1 MHCEF
6 AFIKMTV
13 TYSLNVSKARL
24 CGFAKLLLRWR
35 GSIYKLLYRE
45 MIIFCGL
52 YYGLSGLYR
61 YVLKPNQRVV
71 FEKLTKYCETFTDL
85 IPLSFVLGFYISIV
99 VGRWW
104 QQYMAIPWPDK
115 TSMLVAAYVHGSD
128 DRGRIIRRTLARY
141 LSLLSVLTFQAV
153 STSVK
158 KRFPTLDH
166 VEESGL
172 MTKEERRAYEEI
184 PVTHGKWWVPAQWF
198 SALAVRARKEGRIK
212 DDVLLKAILD
222 EMHIF
227 RGNCGMLFS
236 YDWISI
242 PLVYT
247 QVVTLAIYTYFLAT
261 VMGRQYLDPSKKLP
275 GHEVD
280 LYVPIFTILQF
291 FFYMGWLKVAE
302 QLINPFGED
311 DDDFELNWC
320 LDRNLQVSFIIVD
333 EMHRKHPRL
342 VKDAYWDE
350 LEPQLPYTKSS
361 VNLRSQPHLG
371 SAINLDINPEES
383 EFVPME
389 TIMEDDHEEIN
400 FVYSSP
406 PTSPTKDL
414 LSPGFS
420 NQLDP
425 SAKNTPGEG
434 DTTSQTGLRLLSDFP
449 GSRIINMLI
458 GSSSENISSASKKD
472 NFLPTFV
479 LKTPSHRSRTSSVN
493 EPRDENTV
501 EEKDMASHEVQFSLP
516 SAHTPSRKE
525 HGTVEEQRSLIIDIS
540 NNANSDVVLPIST
553 MPAEG
558 THTTSGNSG
567 MMSRMHS
574 MADLSKEVV
583 LDIDEEP
590 ESPVLQS
597 PYEPTSSQE
606 SLTQFVDSNQ
616 STVSSYAE
624 LLQHRK

>member
-1 MHCEF
+1 
-6 AFIKMTV
+6 MTV

-52 YYGLSGLYR
+52 YYSLSGMYR
-61 YVLKPNQRVV
+61 YILSPNQRMV
-71 FEKLTKYCETFTDL
+71 FEKLTRYCETFTNL
-85 IPLSFVLGFYISIV
+85 IPLSFVLGFYITIV

-104 QQYMAIPWPDK
+104 QQYLAIPWPDK
-115 TSMLVAAYVHGSD
+115 TSMLVSAYVHGSD
-128 DRGRIIRRTLARY
+128 ERGRIIRRTLARY

-172 MTKEERRAYEEI
+172 MTKEERCVYDEI
-184 PVTHGKWWVPAQWF
+184 PVSHGKWWVPAQWF
-198 SALAVRARKEGRIK
+198 TSLAVRARKEGRIK
-212 DDVLLKAILD
+212 DDVLLNAILN

-261 VMGRQYLDPSKKLP
+261 VMGRQYLDPEKGYP

-280 LYVPIFTILQF
+280 LYIPIFTILQF

-320 LDRNLQVSFIIVD
+320 LDRNLQVSFMIVD
-333 EMHRKHPRL
+333 EMHRKHPKL
-342 VKDAYWDE
+342 IKDTYWDE

-371 SAINLDINPEES
+371 SAINLDINLDEA

-389 TIMEDDHEEIN
+389 TIMEDDHEDN
-400 FVYSSP
+400 TFTYNSP
-406 PTSPTKDL
+406 PTSPTKEL
-414 LSPGFS
+414 LTPAF
-420 NQLDP
+420 P
-425 SAKNTPGEG
+425 SCVEFTARNTTGEG
-434 DTTSQTGLRLLSDFP
+434 DTTSQTGLRLLTDFP
-449 GSRIINMLI
+449 GSKIINMLI
-458 GSSSENISSASKKD
+458 GSSSENVNSVSKKD
-472 NFLPTFV
+472 NNLLPTFV

-493 EPRDENTV
+493 EHREDHSA
-501 EEKDMASHEVQFSLP
+501 EEKETINEVQFHLP
-516 SAHTPSRKE
+516 STLTPSRRE
-525 HGTVEEQRSLIIDIS
+525 QGTVEEQQSLIIDIPGDSS
-540 NNANSDVVLPIST
+540 NAVPSYGDAAPVPTVLMDGLHSKKSGIGTSSNIHSPCETTKESVVQ
-553 MPAEG
+553 
-558 THTTSGNSG
+558 
-567 MMSRMHS
+567 
-574 MADLSKEVV
+574 
-583 LDIDEEP
+583 IDSEP
-590 ESPVLQS
+590 GSPVVQS
-597 PYEPTSSQE
+597 IYEPNSSQE

-624 LLQHRK
+624 LLQHSK

>member
-1 MHCEF
+1 
-6 AFIKMTV
+6 MTV

-61 YVLKPNQRVV
+61 YVLKPHQRVV

-85 IPLSFVLGFYISIV
+85 IPLSFVLGFYITIV

-166 VEESGL
+166 VEECGL
-172 MTKEERRAYEEI
+172 MTKEERRAYDEI
-184 PVTHGKWWVPAQWF
+184 PVSHGKWWVPAQWF
-198 SALAVRARKEGRIK
+198 TALAVRARKEGRIK

-261 VMGRQYLDPSKKLP
+261 VMGRQYLDPSKNLP

-342 VKDAYWDE
+342 IKDAYWDE

-389 TIMEDDHEEIN
+389 TIMEDDHEEN
-400 FVYSSP
+400 QFYNSP
-406 PTSPTKDL
+406 PTSPTKEL
-414 LSPGFS
+414 ISPGFPNPLEHS
-420 NQLDP
+420 IR
-425 SAKNTPGEG
+425 NTPGEG

-449 GSRIINMLI
+449 GAKLINMLI
-458 GSSSENISSASKKD
+458 GSSSENISVSKKET
-472 NFLPTFV
+472 NLLPTFI
-479 LKTPSHRSRTSSVN
+479 LKTPNHRSRTSSMN
-493 EPRDENTV
+493 EQREENV
-501 EEKDMASHEVQFSLP
+501 AAEEKDTANHEVQFCFP
-516 SAHTPSRKE
+516 STPTPRRE
-525 HGTVEEQRSLIIDIS
+525 HGTADEQRSLIIEMPTDV
-540 NNANSDVVLPIST
+540 NSGDMTLPVST
-553 MPAEG
+553 VSDDTFP
-558 THTTSGNSG
+558 TSGNG
-567 MMSRMHS
+567 MMSRMQS
-574 MADLSKEVV
+574 RADLTKEVV
-583 LDIDEEP
+583 LDIDAEP
-590 ESPVLQS
+590 GSPEIQS

-624 LLQHRK
+624 LLQHRM